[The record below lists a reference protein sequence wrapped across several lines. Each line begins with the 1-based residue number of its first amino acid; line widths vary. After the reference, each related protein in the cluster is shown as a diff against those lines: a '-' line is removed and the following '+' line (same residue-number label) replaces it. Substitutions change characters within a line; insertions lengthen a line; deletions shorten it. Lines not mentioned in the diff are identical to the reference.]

1 MKCSHEL
8 LEAYLDQELDAL
20 QIAAVQQHM
29 AECAGC
35 SEDYARLRRQK
46 AGIQAAAPYYSA
58 PAGLLDTVQEEL
70 RRASAGKAKSA
81 AQTPWRWLAIAASM
95 LLAASLSWNV
105 LQFRSRQNDLAEA
118 VVTDHIRSVLGSRLV
133 DVPSSDQH
141 TVKPWFAGK
150 LDFAPEVRD
159 LEAQGFSLLG
169 GRVEY
174 LAGRRVAALV
184 YRRRQH
190 VINLFI
196 WPGDSAGGPGASTS
210 RNGYSVLHWTSG
222 PMSYWAVSDISP
234 ADLER
239 LRELYK

>member
-1 MKCSHEL
+1 MKCSREL

-20 QIAAVQQHM
+20 QVAAVEQHM
-29 AECAGC
+29 ADCAGC
-35 SEDYARLRRQK
+35 TEDYARFRRQK
-46 AGIQAAAPYYSA
+46 AGIRAAAPYYNA
-58 PAGLLDTVQEEL
+58 PPQLLDAVREEL
-70 RRASAGKAKSA
+70 RRAWAGEAKSA
-81 AQTPWRWLAIAASM
+81 AQTPWRWLTIAASM
-95 LLAASLSWNV
+95 LLMASLSWNV

-118 VVTDHIRSVLGSRLV
+118 VVTDHIRSVLGARLV

-169 GRVEY
+169 GRAEY
-174 LAGRRVAALV
+174 LAGRRAAALV

-196 WPGDSAGGPGASTS
+196 WPGDSSGGAGASMS

-222 PMSYWAVSDISP
+222 AMSYWAVSDASP
-234 ADLER
+234 TELER